1 MSELSDAAPRD
12 RLTQAVDM
20 VADQA
25 NCSAPEALLLMEARA
40 DETCRNIEEIAKEV
54 IEDEIRFDA

>member
-1 MSELSDAAPRD
+1 
-12 RLTQAVDM
+12 M